1 MKTTL
6 QELDDKYLVTFE
18 GDLDT
23 AAAVEV
29 DQILKP
35 LYTSKGKDIE
45 IECKKLQYISSSG
58 LRILSRIIKGV
69 RAAGNKATMKDVKDD
84 IMRVL
89 RLTGLVSLFEFE

>member
-6 QELDDKYLVTFE
+6 EELENKYCVNLE
-18 GDLDT
+18 GELDT

-29 DQILKP
+29 DRILKP
-35 LYTSKGKDIE
+35 LYTSNGKDVE
-45 IECKKLQYISSSG
+45 IECKKLEYISSSG

-69 RAAGNKATMKDVKDD
+69 RAAGNKATMKDVKED
-84 IMRVL
+84 IMTVL

>member
-6 QELDDKYLVTFE
+6 EELENKYCVNLE
-18 GDLDT
+18 GELDT

-29 DQILKP
+29 DRILKP
-35 LYTSKGKDIE
+35 LYTSNGKDVE
-45 IECKKLQYISSSG
+45 IECKKLEYISSSG

-84 IMRVL
+84 IMTVL